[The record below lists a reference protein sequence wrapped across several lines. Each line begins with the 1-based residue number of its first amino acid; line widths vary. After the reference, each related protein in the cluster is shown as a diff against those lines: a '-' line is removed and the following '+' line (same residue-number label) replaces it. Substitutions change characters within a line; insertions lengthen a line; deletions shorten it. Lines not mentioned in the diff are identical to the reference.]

1 MHFGLG
7 RDYVTFAFIYVRL
20 NPGME
25 VEKDIFACA
34 LKIFFFLNPS
44 LGSFLSDLSFCSVI
58 LS

>member
-1 MHFGLG
+1 MA
-7 RDYVTFAFIYVRL
+7 FAFIYVHL
-20 NPGME
+20 NLGIE

-34 LKIFFFLNPS
+34 LEMNFFNSS